1 MSQANAA
8 AIRRRANAQSNSA
21 STTNTTQSNQPDTT
35 SPRPA
40 TQPTTGLT
48 LQQVINTF
56 DNRINKLET
65 DVQSIQTDAPTS
77 NDELP
82 SIIDEFNNRF
92 VMIAEEI
99 ASMKDLIMK
108 LQSFT
113 MEVNKSLFDERIHI
127 LSDLGNSSIA
137 ASTIDNRSN
146 HNTLSNNGEHSPTS
160 IDLKNLAN
168 SELHENSKLPNK

>member
-8 AIRRRANAQSNSA
+8 AIRRRANPPST
-21 STTNTTQSNQPDTT
+21 STTNTAQSNPDVAT

-40 TQPTTGLT
+40 TQPTAGLT

-56 DNRINKLET
+56 DNRINQLET
-65 DVQSIQTDAPTS
+65 AVQTIQTTTPTS
-77 NDELP
+77 NDDLP
-82 SIIDEFNNRF
+82 SILDEVNNRF
-92 VMIAEEI
+92 IMIAEEI
-99 ASMKDLIMK
+99 SSIKDVIMK

-113 MEVNKSLFDERIHI
+113 MEVNKSLYDERIHI

-146 HNTLSNNGEHSPTS
+146 HINMQNNGGNSPTS
-160 IDLKNLAN
+160 VDLKVLAD
-168 SELHENSKLPNK
+168 SEIQNKE

>member
-8 AIRRRANAQSNSA
+8 AIRRRANPQPTST
-21 STTNTTQSNQPDTT
+21 STTNTSQSNPPVAT
-35 SPRPA
+35 SPRP
-40 TQPTTGLT
+40 TPQPTTGLT

-56 DNRINKLET
+56 DQRINQLET
-65 DVQSIQTDAPTS
+65 DFKTIQTSPNTNVD
-77 NDELP
+77 NDLP
-82 SIIDEFNNRF
+82 SIIEEFNNRF

-99 ASMKDLIMK
+99 ASMKDVIMK

-113 MEVNKSLFDERIHI
+113 MEVNKSLYDERIHI

-146 HNTLSNNGEHSPTS
+146 HITLPNDGEHSPTS

-168 SELHENSKLPNK
+168 SELQKD

>member
-8 AIRRRANAQSNSA
+8 AIRRRANPQPTT
-21 STTNTTQSNQPDTT
+21 TTNTNNVQSNPPVAT
-35 SPRPA
+35 SPRPN
-40 TQPTTGLT
+40 TQPITGLT

-82 SIIDEFNNRF
+82 SILDEFNARF

-99 ASMKDLIMK
+99 SSMKDLIMK

-113 MEVNKSLFDERIHI
+113 MEVNKSLYDERIHI

-137 ASTIDNRSN
+137 GSTIDNRSN
-146 HNTLSNNGEHSPTS
+146 HINTQNNGGNSPTS
-160 IDLKNLAN
+160 VDLKNLAD
-168 SELHENSKLPNK
+168 SEIQNQE